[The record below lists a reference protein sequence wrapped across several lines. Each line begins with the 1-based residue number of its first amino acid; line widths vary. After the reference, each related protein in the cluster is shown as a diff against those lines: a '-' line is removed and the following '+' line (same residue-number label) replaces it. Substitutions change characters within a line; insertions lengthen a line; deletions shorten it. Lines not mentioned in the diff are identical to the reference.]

1 MNSLRNLRTFV
12 AVAQEGTLAAAAHR
26 LALTQA
32 AVSLHL
38 RALEAELKRDL
49 FDRGGRRL
57 ALNAAGRALLPRAR
71 HMLSLYDE
79 LRSAAGP
86 AESAHSAAVVG
97 QYRVG
102 TIVSAVAPLSHAV
115 VALKRRHPQLEV
127 KLTVAKS
134 LELTALCASGSLDA
148 AITVRGEGRLARE
161 LKWAP
166 LYEEPLVVL
175 AHPGVRGRH
184 AARVLREEPFLRFDR
199 QQSTGALVQRTL
211 RRHGLRPAEF
221 LELNSIEA
229 LVELVRQRVGVA
241 MLPRL
246 RGASWD
252 SDPALRVLALPP
264 PQAVREIGLMQRR
277 DGNETLGRA
286 IVEAITRV

>member
-1 MNSLRNLRTFV
+1 MNSLGNLRSFV

-38 RALEAELKRDL
+38 RALEAELKREL

-57 ALNAAGRALLPRAR
+57 VLNAAGSELMPRAR

-79 LRSAAGP
+79 LRGVGGAAPGR
-86 AESAHSAAVVG
+86 AVAVVG

-115 VALKRRHPQLEV
+115 VALKRRHPQLEI

-134 LELTALCASGSLDA
+134 LELTALCAAGGLDA
-148 AITVRGEGRLARE
+148 AITIRGEDRTSRE
-161 LKWAP
+161 LKWMP
-166 LYEEPLVVL
+166 LYDEPLIVL
-175 AHPGVRGRH
+175 AHPGVRGRD

-199 QQSTGALVQRTL
+199 QQSTGALIQRTL
-211 RRHGLRPAEF
+211 RRQGVRPTEF

-229 LVELVRQRVGVA
+229 LAELVRQRVGVA
-241 MLPRL
+241 LLPRL

-252 SDPALRVLALPP
+252 GDPTLRVLSLPQP
-264 PQAVREIGLMQRR
+264 RLAREVGLMQRR
-277 DGNETLGRA
+277 DGNEMLGRA
-286 IVEAITRV
+286 IIEAISQH

>member
-32 AVSLHL
+32 AASLHL
-38 RALEAELKRDL
+38 RALEAELKREL

-57 ALNAAGRALLPRAR
+57 TLNAAGRELLPRAQ

-79 LRSAAGP
+79 LRGVPDTGP
-86 AESAHSAAVVG
+86 GRAAAVVG
-97 QYRVG
+97 RYRVG
-102 TIVSAVAPLSHAV
+102 TIVSAVAALSHAV
-115 VALKRRHPQLEV
+115 VALKRRHPQLEI

-134 LELTALCASGSLDA
+134 LELSALCASGSLDA
-148 AITVRGEGRLARE
+148 AITVRGEDRSSRE
-161 LKWAP
+161 LKWTH
-166 LYEEPLVVL
+166 LYDEPLVVL

-199 QQSTGALVQRTL
+199 QQSTGALIQRTL
-211 RRHGLRPAEF
+211 RRQGLRPGEF

-241 MLPRL
+241 LLPRL

-252 SDPALRVLALPP
+252 SDPALRVLPLPQ
-264 PQAVREIGLMQRR
+264 PQPAREVGLMQRR
-277 DGNETLGRA
+277 DGNEMLGRA
-286 IVEAITRV
+286 IVEAIGQR